1 MVVSSCVMW
10 PETVLHHSPIWE
22 VSVHLT
28 STLHLASI
36 SPLSVLFVLSVSQY
50 HLCLFQCHIFCVCVS
65 LSLSAHLVP
74 PSLPLHPSA
83 CLPSLYIRCFVFVLT
98 FRFIQ
103 FRQLLLSYVYY
114 FRVIYIKGLNLL
126 FVCKSKKSIFM
137 LWVFCLPYRGRADD
151 SFLPEHCH
159 RRLRVR
165 CFCHRRRTW
174 PLNLHYDVWLCV
186 VPF

>member
-1 MVVSSCVMW
+1 MVVSSCFMW
-10 PETVLHHSPIWE
+10 PETILHHSPIWE

-36 SPLSVLFVLSVSQY
+36 SPLPVLIVLSVSQY
-50 HLCLFQCHIFCVCVS
+50 HLCLFQCHIFSVCVS

-103 FRQLLLSYVYY
+103 FRQLSLSYVYY

-126 FVCKSKKSIFM
+126 FVCNSKKVDVYVVDVLFTVQRTRRRQF
-137 LWVFCLPYRGRADD
+137 LTWTLPPAT
-151 SFLPEHCH
+151 SCSLFLPQ
-159 RRLRVR
+159 
-165 CFCHRRRTW
+165 TSNMT
-174 PLNLHYDVWLCV
+174 P
-186 VPF
+186 